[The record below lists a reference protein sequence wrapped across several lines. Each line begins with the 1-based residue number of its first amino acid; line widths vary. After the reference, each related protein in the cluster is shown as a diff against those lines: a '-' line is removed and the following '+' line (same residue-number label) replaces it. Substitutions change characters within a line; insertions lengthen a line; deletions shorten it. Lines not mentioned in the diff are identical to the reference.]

1 MSFVFSIRPLRWA
14 IVILGL
20 AVVAFGSVPRRDAA
34 ETSFDEADSPVSQC
48 ALVALRIRFV
58 PPTRLSVIVPLQLR
72 SESEIRP
79 VHMPILIETRAQWEP
94 PSLLNLLCT
103 FLC

>member
-1 MSFVFSIRPLRWA
+1 MRPLRCA

-34 ETSFDEADSPVSQC
+34 ETSFDEADAPVNQC

-58 PPTRLSVIVPLQLR
+58 PPARLSVMVPRQLR
-72 SESEIRP
+72 SESRIRP
-79 VHMPILIETRAQWEP
+79 AHMPILIETRAQWDP

>member
-1 MSFVFSIRPLRWA
+1 MSFVFSIRPLRTF
-14 IVILGL
+14 VILGL
-20 AVVAFGSVPRRDAA
+20 AVVVLGFAVPRRDAA
-34 ETSFDEADSPVSQC
+34 ETSFDEADTPVNQY

-58 PPTRLSVIVPLQLR
+58 PPARLPVIVPRQLK

-79 VHMPILIETRAQWEP
+79 VHMPILIETKAHWAP